1 VDEPL
6 GGLVPRKERETAR
19 NPGGPGYVGLNE
31 DVKDSAIRILVWGLI
46 QEGKEG
52 FEPGSIDV

>member
-1 VDEPL
+1 
-6 GGLVPRKERETAR
+6 VPRKERETAR

>member
-1 VDEPL
+1 MPQACGEKAS
-6 GGLVPRKERETAR
+6 GCPRIMR